1 MISTNYIVKWK
12 IILFVFGFI
21 FSLSNMHAQYGLEWA
36 KIYGG
41 DAKDEAFRIVETT
54 NGDLIVGGYTV
65 KKEKHLWI
73 IKLDE
78 KGFSKWGKTYKAKP
92 ESQAK
97 GLIISK
103 DSNIVAAGFS
113 VKPYRFQSDL
123 WVLKLNQDGKEI
135 WNKNYGGDGE
145 EGAYDLIETSD
156 LGYAIAGYSSTND
169 DYQDDA
175 LVMKLDSAGNKLWE
189 TTYGGSKPDYAYA
202 ITETSDNDLVICGTN
217 GSRNRAYK
225 AFWVLKVDSSGVDI
239 WDKVYMFN
247 KWDVATAVTI
257 GLDNYIYVAGY
268 TRTHSIIDYDIIL
281 MKLDQDGEVI
291 WKKTHSWGKWDQVTS
306 ITSTYDNGIAVA
318 GFTRSGEVLSSN
330 FAVTK
335 FDEEGNILWE
345 NIFARRSLD
354 YANDIKET
362 RDNGLAVCGTT
373 YMQGRGWDYALL
385 KFINND
391 QPVITFNQDSVSTS
405 TKQNFVLNACVKI
418 KSNLKNVQIMF
429 NDSVIVNNAN
439 KNITRSEIE
448 DCNIPLKTIFKLKK
462 GINEV
467 EIVLTDYKEHHV
479 RKKCKIYFIPPS
491 EIIW

>member
-1 MISTNYIVKWK
+1 MFLQNYIKNK
-12 IILFVFGFI
+12 NILLFI
-21 FSLSNMHAQYGLEWA
+21 FSFIIISHNSFGQYGLKWA

-41 DAKDEAFRIVETT
+41 DAKDEAYRIVETF
-54 NGDLIVGGYTV
+54 NGDLILAGYTAA
-65 KKEKHLWI
+65 KEKHLWI

-78 KGFSKWGKTYKAKP
+78 NGFSKWGKTYKAKP

-103 DSNIVAAGFS
+103 DSNIVAVGFS
-113 VKPYRFQSDL
+113 VKPYRHQSDL
-123 WVLKLNQDGKEI
+123 WVLKLNQDGKEL
-135 WNKNYGGDGE
+135 WNKSYGGDGE
-145 EGAYDLIETSD
+145 EGAYDFIETSD
-156 LGYAIAGYSSTND
+156 LGYAIAGYSSSND

-175 LVMKLDSAGNKLWE
+175 LVLKLDSAGNKLWE
-189 TTYGGSKPDYAYA
+189 RTYGSSKTDYAYSIA
-202 ITETSDNDLVICGTN
+202 ETSDNDLVICGVN
-217 GSRNRAYK
+217 SSRNMAYK

-239 WDKVYMFN
+239 WDNVYMFN

-281 MKLDQDGEVI
+281 MKLDQDGNII
-291 WKKTHSWGKWDQVTS
+291 WKKTHNWGKWDQATS
-306 ITSTYDNGIAVA
+306 ITSTYDNGIVVS
-318 GFTRSGEVLSSN
+318 GFTRSGEVLSAN

-335 FDEEGNILWE
+335 FDENGNVLWE

-373 YMQGRGWDYALL
+373 YMQGRGWDFALL

-391 QPVITFNQDSVSTS
+391 QPVITLNRDSVSTS
-405 TKQNFVLNACVKI
+405 IKENFVLNACVKI
-418 KSNLKNVQIMF
+418 KSNLKNVQILF
-429 NDSVIVNNAN
+429 NDSIVVNNAN
-439 KNITRSEIE
+439 RSTNPEE
-448 DCNIPLKTIFKLKK
+448 NDCDIPLKTILKLKK
-462 GINEV
+462 GLNNV
-467 EIVLTDYKEHHV
+467 EIVLTDYKEHHI

-491 EIIW
+491 EVIW

>member
-1 MISTNYIVKWK
+1 MNLVNYIVRKK
-12 IILFVFGFI
+12 RILYILCFI
-21 FSLSNMHAQYGLEWA
+21 FISFNASSQYELKWA

-41 DAKDEAFRIVETT
+41 DAKDEAFRIIETI
-54 NGDLIVGGYTV
+54 NGDLILGGYTAS
-65 KKEKHLWI
+65 KEKHLWI

-78 KGFSKWGKTYKAKP
+78 KGYSKWGKTYKAKP

-113 VKPYRFQSDL
+113 VRPYRFQSDL
-123 WVLKLNQDGKEI
+123 WVLKLNQDGKEL

-145 EGAYDLIETSD
+145 EGAFDLIETSD
-156 LGYAIAGYSSTND
+156 LGYAIAGYSSSND

-175 LVMKLDSAGNKLWE
+175 LVLKLDSAGNKLWE
-189 TTYGGSKPDYAYA
+189 VTYGSSKTDYAYS
-202 ITETSDNDLVICGTN
+202 ITETSNKDLVVCGVN
-217 GSRNRAYK
+217 SSRNMAHK
-225 AFWVLKVDSSGVDI
+225 AFWVLKIDSTGADI

-247 KWDVATAVTI
+247 KWDIATAVTI

-281 MKLDQDGEVI
+281 MKLDQNGEII
-291 WKKTHSWGKWDQVTS
+291 WKKTHSWGKWDQATS
-306 ITSTYDNGIAVA
+306 ITSTYDNGIIVS
-318 GFTRSGEVLSSN
+318 GFTRSGEVLSAN

-335 FDEEGNILWE
+335 FDENGNILWE

-362 RDNGLAVCGTT
+362 RDNGLTICGTT

-385 KFINND
+385 KFINTD

-405 TKQNFVLNACVKI
+405 TKENFVLKACVKI
-418 KSNLKNVQIMF
+418 KSNLKNAQVFF
-429 NDSVIVNNAN
+429 NDSVVVNNAN
-439 KNITRSEIE
+439 KNVNTESQ
-448 DCNIPLKTIFKLKK
+448 DCNIPLKTILKLRK
-462 GINEV
+462 GLNNI

-491 EIIW
+491 EVIW